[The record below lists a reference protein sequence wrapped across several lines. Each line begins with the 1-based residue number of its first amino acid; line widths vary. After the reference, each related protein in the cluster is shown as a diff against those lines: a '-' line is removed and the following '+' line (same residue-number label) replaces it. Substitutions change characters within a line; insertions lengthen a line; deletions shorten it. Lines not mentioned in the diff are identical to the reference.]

1 MCLDPEDEAVVN
13 HVVPETDLKRN
24 IIRDGKK
31 LWPGKTVYY
40 FVDDNLSKF
49 FFSFFSLFFKNYSYL
64 GFFQQQCRSNV
75 QSKFNVSSSFFS
87 ERLRPKINDALSKIS
102 SKTCLKF
109 KEVGSSYGG
118 DHIKMHKG
126 NG

>member
-13 HVVPETDLKRN
+13 HAVPETDLKRN

-49 FFSFFSLFFKNYSYL
+49 FFLFFSLLQELQLSW
-64 GFFQQQCRSNV
+64 
-75 QSKFNVSSSFFS
+75 FFS
-87 ERLRPKINDALSKIS
+87 NNNAVQMYNQNS
-102 SKTCLKF
+102 
-109 KEVGSSYGG
+109 
-118 DHIKMHKG
+118 M
-126 NG
+126 